1 MTSLLV
7 LDDTVYS
14 ANVGDSRAVLCRKS
28 GTDPEPG
35 KLTIVGLSK
44 DHSPSSVRLSPL
56 SGFSKNQINNSSGK
70 AKTF

>member
-28 GTDPEPG
+28 GTEAG

-44 DHSPSSVRLSPL
+44 DHSPSSVRYHLIA
-56 SGFSKNQINNSSGK
+56 GI
-70 AKTF
+70 